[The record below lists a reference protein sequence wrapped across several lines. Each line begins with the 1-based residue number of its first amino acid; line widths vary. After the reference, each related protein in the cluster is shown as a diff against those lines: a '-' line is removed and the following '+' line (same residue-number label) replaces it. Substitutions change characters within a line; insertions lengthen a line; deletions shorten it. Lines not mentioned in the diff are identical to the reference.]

1 MAREWPAVLT
11 GGMRSGAI
19 RIVAGSAL
27 LLLAAA
33 AMAQAQEQGAAPF
46 GVRETSLG
54 VLLTDAEGFTLYSW
68 AGDSP
73 GVSNCH
79 SDCAVVW
86 PPALVAAERD
96 LAPIGTA
103 ARPDGSLQLTWNGMP
118 LYRYA
123 GDTRPGDTS
132 GDGTIGYG
140 ALWSVVVLDAE
151 TLELL
156 GG

>member
-1 MAREWPAVLT
+1 
-11 GGMRSGAI
+11 MRGGAI

-86 PPALVAAERD
+86 PPALVAADAEI
-96 LAPIGTA
+96 APLGTA